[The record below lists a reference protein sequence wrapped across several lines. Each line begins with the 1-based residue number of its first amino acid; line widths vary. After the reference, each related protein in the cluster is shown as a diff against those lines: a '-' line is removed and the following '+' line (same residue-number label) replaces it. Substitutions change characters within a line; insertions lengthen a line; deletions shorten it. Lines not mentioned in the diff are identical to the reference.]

1 MLNAGVLL
9 LINLDLPIAQRL
21 QSFSKHGGG
30 GNIAYLFGADEGSE
44 LTAEESVW
52 SFVLLKSINY

>member
-1 MLNAGVLL
+1 MAAVPG
-9 LINLDLPIAQRL
+9 
-21 QSFSKHGGG
+21 FGGD
-30 GNIAYLFGADEGSE
+30 IAYLFGADEGSE